1 MDSKGRKFNQSQ
13 PAILRH
19 MCAMGCSHPS
29 GTAHQ
34 NITPVH
40 SQPESPKAPGTS
52 QRSRWETRLWA
63 LGRFE
68 LETVQRWIL
77 EQASKTLGSFCQWPP
92 ASNHAAFVSSRAA
105 RIAFEDYKGGKSD
118 MTNTADWKRPTI
130 LAARNPT
137 QRHNNFSASMK
148 IFDATYTFTQ
158 DLREDICVGSS
169 NKTSVRRCL
178 HRTLRKTAAKIKM
191 Q

>member
-13 PAILRH
+13 RAIPRH

-118 MTNTADWKRPTI
+118 MTNTADWKRPII
-130 LAARNPT
+130 LARDPT
-137 QRHNNFSASMK
+137 QRHDNFSIQQPLSA
-148 IFDATYTFTQ
+148 
-158 DLREDICVGSS
+158 LGSRS
-169 NKTSVRRCL
+169 VSTLSSSTGESPSLGSHGYPANKCW
-178 HRTLRKTAAKIKM
+178 
-191 Q
+191 